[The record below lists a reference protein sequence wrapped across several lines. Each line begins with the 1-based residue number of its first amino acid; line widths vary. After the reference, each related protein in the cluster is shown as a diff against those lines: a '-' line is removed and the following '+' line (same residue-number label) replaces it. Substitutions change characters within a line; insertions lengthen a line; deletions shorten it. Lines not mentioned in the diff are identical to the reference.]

1 MLSYCSDESGE
12 WLAATRPGCLL
23 VVRTDGSLDAVGR
36 LWSSLDG
43 GAQGILDGLTSAGL
57 FATPPFALLTWEV
70 SARPGFTGRAILRGD
85 VSLRL
90 TGEHGDAEISGL
102 GVSTWREQPFSAI
115 TEITAECGEH
125 GDPLPSLPSLPA
137 LPLSSGI
144 VRARR
149 ISLSTSTAAPF
160 PVAERAGTP
169 ATVSA
174 PVHAVP
180 IRAEATIAEET
191 ITDQTIAVVRSGGV
205 GPAPTPAADV
215 VGPAPGQGYDHLF
228 GVTMM
233 RGVEQAAVRPAED
246 GAEPAVA
253 VDADADDN
261 DAGGDAADPGRHDGL
276 TVMSGDIRTLRDS
289 RRRSRPLPD
298 AAAVAAQP
306 ALYLLLPNGVR
317 EPLGQ
322 PIVVGRAPGV
332 NKVSGGQVP
341 RLVSLGGADQDISR
355 NHVRITV
362 EGDTVV
368 VTDLHSRNG
377 TIIVLPGKPPQ
388 KLRGGESTSVIV
400 GTVVD
405 LGGGVTLAVGQDAGE
420 S

>member
-23 VVRTDGSLDAVGR
+23 VVRTDGSRDSVDR

-57 FATPPFALLTWEV
+57 FATPPFALLTWD
-70 SARPGFTGRAILRGD
+70 AAAGPGFTGRAFLRGE

-90 TGEHGDAEISGL
+90 TGENGDAELSGL
-102 GVSTWREQPFSAI
+102 GVSTWREQPFSAM
-115 TEITAECGEH
+115 TEIAVECGQR
-125 GDPLPSLPSLPA
+125 GDPLPALLA

-149 ISLSTSTAAPF
+149 ILLSSLPV
-160 PVAERAGTP
+160 PVAELACTP
-169 ATVSA
+169 VTISL
-174 PVHAVP
+174 PILSVP
-180 IRAEATIAEET
+180 TFSEET
-191 ITDQTIAVVRSGGV
+191 ITDQTIDQTITDQTVAIVRSGGV
-205 GPAPTPAADV
+205 RPAPTPAAEA
-215 VGPAPGQGYDHLF
+215 VGPAVVPGYDHLF
-228 GVTMM
+228 GATMM
-233 RGVEQAAVRPAED
+233 RGVEQAAVRPSDDD
-246 GAEPAVA
+246 G
-253 VDADADDN
+253 DADAV
-261 DAGGDAADPGRHDGL
+261 DPGRHDGL

-289 RRRSRPLPD
+289 RRRSRPLPE
-298 AAAVAAQP
+298 AAAAAAQP

-377 TIIVLPGKPPQ
+377 TVIVLPGKPPQ

-405 LGGGVTLAVGQDAGE
+405 LGGGVTLTVGQDTGVA
-420 S
+420 

>member
-23 VVRTDGSLDAVGR
+23 VVRTTGSRDSVDR

-43 GAQGILDGLTSAGL
+43 GAQGILDALTSAGL
-57 FATPPFALLTWEV
+57 FATPPFALLTWD
-70 SARPGFTGRAILRGD
+70 AAAGPGFTGRAILRGD

-90 TGEHGDAEISGL
+90 TGENGDAELSGL
-102 GVSTWREQPFSAI
+102 GVSTWSEQPFSAMA
-115 TEITAECGEH
+115 EITVECGER
-125 GDPLPSLPSLPA
+125 DDQLSSLPA

-149 ISLSTSTAAPF
+149 ISLSTSTAAPV
-160 PVAERAGTP
+160 PVAEHAGP
-169 ATVSA
+169 AATVSE
-174 PVHAVP
+174 PILSGPTLSVP
-180 IRAEATIAEET
+180 ILSGPTRAEATIAEATIAEET
-191 ITDQTIAVVRSGGV
+191 ITDQTVAIVRSGGIR
-205 GPAPTPAADV
+205 PAPTPAANAV
-215 VGPAPGQGYDHLF
+215 EPAAAQSYDHLF
-228 GVTMM
+228 GATLM
-233 RGVEQAAVRPAED
+233 RGVEQAAVRPADDD
-246 GAEPAVA
+246 G
-253 VDADADDN
+253 DADAV
-261 DAGGDAADPGRHDGL
+261 DPDKHDGL
-276 TVMSGDIRTLRDS
+276 TVMSGDIRKLRDS
-289 RRRSRPLPD
+289 RRRSRPLPEV
-298 AAAVAAQP
+298 AVAAEP
-306 ALYLLLPNGVR
+306 AMYLLLPNGVR

-377 TIIVLPGKPPQ
+377 TVIVLPGKPPQ

-405 LGGGVTLAVGQDAGE
+405 LGGGVTLTVGQDAGE